1 MLSLTDRRGRVYI
14 RQPLTCLPF
23 PPIIHRLLKLRT
35 VITLT
40 SHCHNQSTIECPT
53 LSLLSSLDGLPT
65 LLNVETKLNS
75 NRTATCQGSL
85 RMTMSSSKSSAAVF
99 AVATSTRFVWKH
111 LALPSLVTRSSVPL
125 SRLVPNLSTKWGS
138 ASVSVV
144 RLGLAEAVLG
154 ARTSLK
160 TIAPNLKTLSCPPL
174 KVKPSHTPRA
184 ALAIT
189 TKPRVILPLRSL
201 TKSLPSMPPLFFV
214 LV

>member
-1 MLSLTDRRGRVYI
+1 MWRWWRPEYIADRRWRWRWRWRIAIRPTYVPYLHTCIEYTGQWLPSRCRKMLSLTDRRGRVYI

-99 AVATSTRFVWKH
+99 AV
-111 LALPSLVTRSSVPL
+111 
-125 SRLVPNLSTKWGS
+125 
-138 ASVSVV
+138 
-144 RLGLAEAVLG
+144 
-154 ARTSLK
+154 
-160 TIAPNLKTLSCPPL
+160 
-174 KVKPSHTPRA
+174 
-184 ALAIT
+184 
-189 TKPRVILPLRSL
+189 
-201 TKSLPSMPPLFFV
+201 
-214 LV
+214 